1 MDIIQLSKARIRL
14 AEIEKELQNDELS
27 FVGRIELLDERLE
40 LQEQLGEFQRST
52 QNGLGDCINC
62 SGWCN

>member
-27 FVGRIELLDERLE
+27 FVGRMELLDERLE

-52 QNGLGDCINC
+52 NNDSGECINC
-62 SGWCN
+62 SG

>member
-27 FVGRIELLDERLE
+27 FVGRMELLDERLE

-52 QNGLGDCINC
+52 NNDDGECINC
-62 SGWCN
+62 SG